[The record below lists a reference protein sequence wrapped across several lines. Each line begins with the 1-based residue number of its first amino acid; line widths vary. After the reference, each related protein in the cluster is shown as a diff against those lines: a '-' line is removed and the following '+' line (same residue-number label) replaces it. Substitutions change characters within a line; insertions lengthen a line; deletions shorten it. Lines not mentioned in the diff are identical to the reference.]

1 MGRPI
6 KYQCGTKQAYQRH
19 IKRGENPC
27 AKCITAKH
35 GRIDERKEETE
46 YITDELGEW
55 QEQDDMFIKIG
66 PILDEDNALIE
77 LADLRE
83 NYKLVREKMLT
94 SGARDLA
101 PLSKRREELMDRIVE
116 IQEAM
121 ASEGQEVV
129 EEKMSIVDEMAARR
143 RARLDRGA

>member
-1 MGRPI
+1 MARPI

-35 GRIDERKEETE
+35 GRIDERKQETE

-143 RARLDRGA
+143 RARLDKGA

>member
-1 MGRPI
+1 MARPI

-35 GRIDERKEETE
+35 GRIDERKQETE

>member
-1 MGRPI
+1 MARPI
-6 KYQCGTKQAYQRH
+6 KYQCGTKQANQRH

-35 GRIDERKEETE
+35 GRIDERKQETE

-55 QEQDDMFIKIG
+55 QETDDMFIKIG

-143 RARLDRGA
+143 RARLDKGA

>member
-1 MGRPI
+1 MARPI

-35 GRIDERKEETE
+35 GRIDERLEETE

-55 QEQDDMFIKIG
+55 QENDDMFIKIG
-66 PILDEDNALIE
+66 PILDEANALIE

-143 RARLDRGA
+143 RARLDKGA

>member
-35 GRIDERKEETE
+35 GRIDERKAETE

-121 ASEGQEVV
+121 AAEGQEVV

>member
-1 MGRPI
+1 MARPI

-35 GRIDERKEETE
+35 GRIDERREETE

-55 QEQDDMFIKIG
+55 QEADDMFIKIG

-94 SGARDLA
+94 SGSRDLA

-121 ASEGQEVV
+121 ASEGQEVA
-129 EEKMSIVDEMAARR
+129 EERMSIVDEMAARR
-143 RARLDRGA
+143 RARLDKGA

>member
-1 MGRPI
+1 MARPI

-27 AKCITAKH
+27 AKCTTAKH
-35 GRIDERKEETE
+35 GRIDERREETE

-55 QEQDDMFIKIG
+55 QEADDMFIKIG

-143 RARLDRGA
+143 RARLDKGA

>member
-1 MGRPI
+1 MARPI

-35 GRIDERKEETE
+35 GRIDERKQETE

-55 QEQDDMFIKIG
+55 QENDDMFIKIG

>member
-35 GRIDERKEETE
+35 GRIDERLEETE

-55 QEQDDMFIKIG
+55 QENDDMFIKIG
-66 PILDEDNALIE
+66 PILDEANALIE

-121 ASEGQEVV
+121 SSEGQEVV

-143 RARLDRGA
+143 RARLDKGA

>member
-1 MGRPI
+1 MARPI

-35 GRIDERKEETE
+35 GRIDERREETE

-83 NYKLVREKMLT
+83 NYKLVREKMLA

-143 RARLDRGA
+143 RARLDKGA

>member
-1 MGRPI
+1 MARPI

-35 GRIDERKEETE
+35 GRIDERREETE

-55 QEQDDMFIKIG
+55 QEADDMFIKIG

-143 RARLDRGA
+143 RARLDKGA

>member
-1 MGRPI
+1 MARPI

-55 QEQDDMFIKIG
+55 QESDDMFIKIG

-143 RARLDRGA
+143 KARLSKEA

>member
-1 MGRPI
+1 MARPI

-35 GRIDERKEETE
+35 GRIDERREETE

-55 QEQDDMFIKIG
+55 QENDDMFIKIG

-121 ASEGQEVV
+121 ASEGQEVA

-143 RARLDRGA
+143 KARLSKEA

>member
-1 MGRPI
+1 MARPI

-129 EEKMSIVDEMAARR
+129 EEKMNIVDEMAARR
-143 RARLDRGA
+143 RARLDKGA

>member
-1 MGRPI
+1 MARPI

-55 QEQDDMFIKIG
+55 QESDDMFIKIG

-121 ASEGQEVV
+121 ASEGQEVA

-143 RARLDRGA
+143 KARLSKEA

>member
-1 MGRPI
+1 MARPI

-35 GRIDERKEETE
+35 GRIDERREETE

-143 RARLDRGA
+143 RARLDKGA

>member
-1 MGRPI
+1 MARPI

-35 GRIDERKEETE
+35 GRIDERREETE

-55 QEQDDMFIKIG
+55 QENDDMFIKIG

-143 RARLDRGA
+143 RARLDKGA

>member
-1 MGRPI
+1 MARPI

-121 ASEGQEVV
+121 ASEGREVV

-143 RARLDRGA
+143 RARLDKGA

>member
-35 GRIDERKEETE
+35 GRIDERREETE

>member
-1 MGRPI
+1 MARPI

-35 GRIDERKEETE
+35 GRIDERKQETE

-55 QEQDDMFIKIG
+55 QETDDMFIKIG

-143 RARLDRGA
+143 KARLSKEA

>member
-1 MGRPI
+1 MARPI

-55 QEQDDMFIKIG
+55 QENDDMFIKIG

-101 PLSKRREELMDRIVE
+101 PLSKRREELMDRIIE
-116 IQEAM
+116 IQEAI

-143 RARLDRGA
+143 KARLSKEA

>member
-1 MGRPI
+1 MARPI

-143 RARLDRGA
+143 KARLSKEA

>member
-1 MGRPI
+1 MARPI

-143 RARLDRGA
+143 RARLDKGA

>member
-143 RARLDRGA
+143 RARLDKGA

>member
-66 PILDEDNALIE
+66 PILDEDNSLIE

-101 PLSKRREELMDRIVE
+101 PLSERREELMDRIVE

-143 RARLDRGA
+143 RARLDKGA

>member
-1 MGRPI
+1 MARPI

-129 EEKMSIVDEMAARR
+129 EEKMSIVDEIAARR
-143 RARLDRGA
+143 RARLDKGA

>member
-1 MGRPI
+1 MARPI

-55 QEQDDMFIKIG
+55 QEADDMFIKIG

-143 RARLDRGA
+143 RARLDKGA

>member
-1 MGRPI
+1 MARPI

-35 GRIDERKEETE
+35 GRIDERLEETE

-55 QEQDDMFIKIG
+55 QENDDMFIKIG
-66 PILDEDNALIE
+66 PILDEANALIE

-121 ASEGQEVV
+121 ANDGKEVV

-143 RARLDRGA
+143 KARLSKGA

>member
-1 MGRPI
+1 MARPI

>member
-35 GRIDERKEETE
+35 GRIDERREETE

-55 QEQDDMFIKIG
+55 QEHDDMFIKIG

-143 RARLDRGA
+143 RARLDKGA

>member
-1 MGRPI
+1 MARPI

-35 GRIDERKEETE
+35 GRIDERLEETE

-66 PILDEDNALIE
+66 PILDEDNSLIE

-101 PLSKRREELMDRIVE
+101 PLSKRREELMDRIIE

>member
-35 GRIDERKEETE
+35 GRIDERKQETE

-55 QEQDDMFIKIG
+55 QETDDMFIKIG

-121 ASEGQEVV
+121 SSEGQEVV

>member
-35 GRIDERKEETE
+35 GRIDERREETE

-143 RARLDRGA
+143 RARLDKGA

>member
-1 MGRPI
+1 MARPI

-129 EEKMSIVDEMAARR
+129 EENMSIVDEMAARR
-143 RARLDRGA
+143 RARLDKGA

>member
-35 GRIDERKEETE
+35 GRIDERKQETE

>member
-35 GRIDERKEETE
+35 GRIDERKQETE

-143 RARLDRGA
+143 RARLDKGA

>member
-1 MGRPI
+1 MARPI

-19 IKRGENPC
+19 IKRGETPC
-27 AKCITAKH
+27 AKCITAKQ
-35 GRIDERKEETE
+35 GRIDERKQETE

-66 PILDEDNALIE
+66 PILDEDNSLIE

-143 RARLDRGA
+143 KARLSKEA

>member
-1 MGRPI
+1 MARPI

-35 GRIDERKEETE
+35 GRIDERKEATE
-46 YITDELGEW
+46 YTPDELGAG

>member
-35 GRIDERKEETE
+35 GRIPERLEETE

-55 QEQDDMFIKIG
+55 QETDDMFIKIG

>member
-1 MGRPI
+1 MARPI

-121 ASEGQEVV
+121 ANEGKEVV

-143 RARLDRGA
+143 KARLSKEA